1 MEATEERGLSNEL
14 INIDHGTQLFHL
26 SGAVRNVFLVSKS
39 RIYGHQK
46 YHIHFLQKVIQL
58 MQRSRRVQCNTGFLS
73 QLMDLLDRT
82 VRMFA
87 GLCMDRDDIRPACRC
102 LFDITLPVNF

>member
-1 MEATEERGLSNEL
+1 
-14 INIDHGTQLFHL
+14 
-26 SGAVRNVFLVSKS
+26 
-39 RIYGHQK
+39 
-46 YHIHFLQKVIQL
+46 

-87 GLCMDRDDIRPACRC
+87 SLCMDRDDIRPACRC
-102 LFDITLPVNF
+102 LFDITFRLFYHQMDVKYHIAHFPDGFDDRESK